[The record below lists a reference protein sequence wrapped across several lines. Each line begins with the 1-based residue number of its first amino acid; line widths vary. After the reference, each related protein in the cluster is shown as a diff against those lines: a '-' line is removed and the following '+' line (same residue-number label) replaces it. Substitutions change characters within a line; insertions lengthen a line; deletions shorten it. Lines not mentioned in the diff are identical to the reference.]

1 MLKIPAFAKRQ
12 TVIGNAKNDTTMKK
26 TLTFIL
32 LTVATFAFGQT
43 EISTKYH
50 TADSLLQADNYL
62 EAYKILKEIEPKCDK
77 KDTLYDY
84 ILWYYVGAT
93 SELESQNRMTEQ
105 FETSLKYGLE
115 ALELIEK
122 GKSRFDEKFASKEFW
137 MHKNIIVSYFGLG
150 QFDKAKKHRDI
161 LYKAYKEKKLPEGI
175 DGYYNFDF
183 FKLNDKN
190 IWGYEWYPELPKDR
204 FSSSFTKIVYYVYS
218 TNPDGTDKDQLFRFH
233 VLMYHQDSK
242 NAKFDYLL
250 EKQME
255 TDEATIS
262 GSYYQYTYKE
272 NIDYKKL
279 KDDIKEIVTK
289 EIEPSS
295 RRTIPKRK

>member
-1 MLKIPAFAKRQ
+1 
-12 TVIGNAKNDTTMKK
+12 
-26 TLTFIL
+26 
-32 LTVATFAFGQT
+32 
-43 EISTKYH
+43 
-50 TADSLLQADNYL
+50 
-62 EAYKILKEIEPKCDK
+62 
-77 KDTLYDY
+77 
-84 ILWYYVGAT
+84 
-93 SELESQNRMTEQ
+93 
-105 FETSLKYGLE
+105 
-115 ALELIEK
+115 
-122 GKSRFDEKFASKEFW
+122 
-137 MHKNIIVSYFGLG
+137 
-150 QFDKAKKHRDI
+150 
-161 LYKAYKEKKLPEGI
+161 
-175 DGYYNFDF
+175 
-183 FKLNDKN
+183 
-190 IWGYEWYPELPKDR
+190 
-204 FSSSFTKIVYYVYS
+204 
-218 TNPDGTDKDQLFRFH
+218 QLFRFH